1 MKTLKDERYVV
12 ISMAY
17 TCTVSEI
24 WRNYYVSVVSLHIE
38 STDSMILVFPRM
50 KSGTGYTR
58 TRVDNILP
66 KMLNSLHV
74 RGQKNLDNNNGHALE
89 FLAPV

>member
-24 WRNYYVSVVSLHIE
+24 WRNYCVSVVSLHIE
-38 STDSMILVFPRM
+38 STDSMILLCSP
-50 KSGTGYTR
+50 G
-58 TRVDNILP
+58 
-66 KMLNSLHV
+66 
-74 RGQKNLDNNNGHALE
+74 
-89 FLAPV
+89 

>member
-1 MKTLKDERYVV
+1 
-12 ISMAY
+12 
-17 TCTVSEI
+17 
-24 WRNYYVSVVSLHIE
+24 
-38 STDSMILVFPRM
+38 M

-89 FLAPV
+89 FLAPCTGMNCWEMELSSPHTWPEAKVDR